1 MNSWSVGAWCW
12 HARQASPCRVIDRQD
27 VWGEVAYRV
36 WLPAKDAVVRARAQD
51 LGDLT
56 AVRSTVEQVLHTAAA
71 AKLLDALEDNL
82 LLAPIQSSVVPLPH
96 QLYALNRAMSRDRI
110 RYLLADEVGLGKTI
124 EAGLVLRELKLRG
137 MVRRVLV
144 VAPKG
149 LVRQWQAEMRLHF
162 GEPFRFVEPSEL
174 AAFRSFSSPL
184 PPGEGPGVRENDEN
198 LWRMHDQVI
207 CSLDSVKPI
216 EGRRGWSLEQLA
228 TYNRERFEDL
238 ISAGWDLVII
248 DEAHRL
254 GGSTEQVARYK
265 LGAALAEA
273 APYLLLLS
281 ATPHQGKT
289 DQFMRL
295 MQLLDREAFPDEGSI
310 NRDRVRPF
318 VIRTEK
324 RAAIDA
330 EGQPLFKPRS
340 TRLQTVAWQ
349 DRHAAQQRLYVAV
362 TDYVRHGYN
371 QAMAAKQRHIG
382 FLMILMQRLVTS
394 STAAIRATL
403 EKRQALLDAPQAQ
416 ANLLSGPSLD
426 PTPSGPAWRL
436 SKIAP
441 GDFVEAVD
449 PDEWA
454 ELDGQSQLDIA
465 LQASGWER
473 EKSEVEMLLELA
485 RETERQGTDAKAEAL
500 LELIYKLQQEENDP
514 QLKVL
519 VFTEFVPTQAMLA
532 EFLES
537 RGFSVALLN
546 GGMDLDARTRAQ
558 QAFCGLHPWSP
569 SLRDQPDGC
578 PNSLPANLSR
588 GAQIM
593 VSTDAGGE
601 GLNLQFCHVI
611 VNFDMPWNPMRLE
624 QRIGRVDRIG
634 QPHVVRA
641 INFVLEDTV
650 EHRVRQV
657 LEEKLAVIAQEFGV
671 DKAADVM
678 DSVEVEPIFD
688 ELFVHGLQDP
698 SSIDTECDAVINKV
712 REKVAASR
720 KDTDLLTEDHALE
733 ADDARKWRDHPA
745 QYWLER
751 AITAGLPARGGM
763 AVREGNCWR
772 IRWPDW
778 GGSDKSAGLPI
789 CTPKAPLG
797 ASGRDVATES
807 PRVCFDART
816 AEQNPEMEWITLEDP
831 RARAVISELPR
842 CVAGQ
847 PLPIA
852 AVTGLPDTVHGVW
865 SLWEI
870 SISASNLSEGF
881 SRRRFL
887 PVFVTDDG
895 RTFMPTAKR
904 IWDLLLT
911 ENVTLAPKVE
921 VENAL
926 ACFEASLAAAKA
938 QGERLFAELLEEHR
952 TWLAEERERARYA
965 FEARYQAIGRIGLP
979 AVREHRRKRLEAE
992 HEARMAALADAE
1004 ACTPDLNAVLMLRI
1018 GHPGGAQ
1025 A

>member
-1 MNSWSVGAWCW
+1 MTNGAPGFAIGDWCW

-27 VWGEVAYRV
+27 VWGEVFFRV

-51 LGDLT
+51 LVELT
-56 AVRSTVEQVLHTAAA
+56 SVRPTVEQILHTAAA

-124 EAGLVLRELKLRG
+124 EAGLILRELKLRG

-162 GEPFRFVEPSEL
+162 GEAFRFVEPSEL
-174 AAFRSFSSPL
+174 AAFRQWRDNGALSVS
-184 PPGEGPGVRENDEN
+184 GGDDN

-207 CSLDSVKPI
+207 VSLDSVKPI

-340 TRLQTVAWQ
+340 TRLQAVAWQ
-349 DRHAAQQRLYVAV
+349 DRHAAQQRLYEAV
-362 TDYVRHGYN
+362 TDYVRHAYN

-416 ANLLSGPSLD
+416 ANL
-426 PTPSGPAWRL
+426 
-436 SKIAP
+436 
-441 GDFVEAVD
+441 FEAVD

-465 LQASGWER
+465 LQAGGWER
-473 EKSEVEMLLELA
+473 EKSEVEMLLDLA

-558 QAFCGLHPWSP
+558 QAFS
-569 SLRDQPDGC
+569 RDVRI
-578 PNSLPANLSR
+578 L
-588 GAQIM
+588 I
-593 VSTDAGGE
+593 STDAGGE

-650 EHRVRQV
+650 EHRVREV

-698 SSIDTECDAVINKV
+698 SSIDKECDAVINQV

-733 ADDARKWRDHPA
+733 ANDARKWRDHPA

-751 AITAGLPARGGM
+751 AITAGLPARGG
-763 AVREGNCWR
+763 AAEKVGEAWR
-772 IRWPDW
+772 VKWAD
-778 GGSDKSAGLPI
+778 GS
-789 CTPKAPLG
+789 
-797 ASGRDVATES
+797 ES

-847 PLPIA
+847 PVPIA
-852 AVTGLPDTVHGVW
+852 AVSGLPDTVHGVW

-870 SISASNLSEGF
+870 SISASNLSENF
-881 SRRRFL
+881 NRRRFL

-895 RTFMPTAKR
+895 RTFVPTAKR

-921 VENAL
+921 VEHAL
-926 ACFEASLAAAKA
+926 ACFETSLAAAKA
-938 QGERLFAELLEEHR
+938 QGERLFTELLEEHR
-952 TWLAEERERARYA
+952 AWLAEERERACYA

-979 AVREHRRKRLEAE
+979 AVREHRRKRLVAE
-992 HEARMAALADAE
+992 HEARMAALAIAT

-1018 GHPGGAQ
+1018 GHPGGTPA
-1025 A
+1025 

>member
-1 MNSWSVGAWCW
+1 M
-12 HARQASPCRVIDRQD
+12 
-27 VWGEVAYRV
+27 
-36 WLPAKDAVVRARAQD
+36 RARAQD
-51 LGDLT
+51 LVELT
-56 AVRSTVEQVLHTAAA
+56 SVRPTVEQILHTAAA

-124 EAGLVLRELKLRG
+124 EAGLILRELKLRG

-162 GEPFRFVEPSEL
+162 GEAFRFVEPSEL
-174 AAFRSFSSPL
+174 AAFRQWRDNGALSVS
-184 PPGEGPGVRENDEN
+184 GGDDN

-207 CSLDSVKPI
+207 VSLDSVKPI

-340 TRLQTVAWQ
+340 TRLQAVAWQ
-349 DRHAAQQRLYVAV
+349 DRHAAQQRLYEAV

-416 ANLLSGPSLD
+416 ANL
-426 PTPSGPAWRL
+426 
-436 SKIAP
+436 
-441 GDFVEAVD
+441 FEAVD

-473 EKSEVEMLLELA
+473 EKTEVEMLLDLA

-532 EFLES
+532 EFLKS

-546 GGMDLDARTRAQ
+546 GGMSLDERTRAQ
-558 QAFCGLHPWSP
+558 QAFS
-569 SLRDQPDGC
+569 RDVRI
-578 PNSLPANLSR
+578 L
-588 GAQIM
+588 I
-593 VSTDAGGE
+593 STDAGGE

-641 INFVLEDTV
+641 INLVLEDTV
-650 EHRVRQV
+650 EHRVREV

-698 SSIDTECDAVINKV
+698 SSIDKECDAVINQV

-733 ADDARKWRDHPA
+733 ANDARKWRDHPA

-751 AITAGLPARGGM
+751 AITAGLPARGG
-763 AVREGNCWR
+763 AAEKVGEAWR
-772 IRWPDW
+772 VKWAD
-778 GGSDKSAGLPI
+778 GS
-789 CTPKAPLG
+789 
-797 ASGRDVATES
+797 ES

-847 PLPIA
+847 PVPIA
-852 AVTGLPDTVHGVW
+852 AVSGLPDTVHGVW

-870 SISASNLSEGF
+870 SISASNLSENF
-881 SRRRFL
+881 NRRRFL

-895 RTFMPTAKR
+895 RTFVPTAKR

-921 VENAL
+921 VEHVL
-926 ACFEASLAAAKA
+926 ACFETSLAAAKA
-938 QGERLFAELLEEHR
+938 QGERLFTELLEEHR
-952 TWLAEERERARYA
+952 AWLAEERERARYA

-979 AVREHRRKRLEAE
+979 AVREHRRKRLVAE
-992 HEARMAALADAE
+992 HEARMAALAIAT

-1018 GHPGGAQ
+1018 GHPGGTPA
-1025 A
+1025 

>member
-1 MNSWSVGAWCW
+1 MTNGSLGFAVGDWCW
-12 HARQASPCRVIDRQD
+12 HSRQAAPCRVIDRQD

-51 LGDLT
+51 LGDLSS
-56 AVRSTVEQVLHTAAA
+56 VRPTVEQVLHTAAA

-124 EAGLVLRELKLRG
+124 EAGLILRELKLRG

-162 GEPFRFVEPSEL
+162 GEHFRFIEASEL
-174 AAFRSFSSPL
+174 AAFRQWRDNGALSVS
-184 PPGEGPGVRENDEN
+184 GADDN

-207 CSLDSVKPI
+207 VSLDSVKPV

-248 DEAHRL
+248 DESHRL
-254 GGSTEQVARYK
+254 GGSTSQVARYK

-310 NRDRVRPF
+310 NRDRVHPF

-340 TRLQTVAWQ
+340 TRLQAVAWQ
-349 DRHAAQQRLYVAV
+349 DRHAAQQRLYEAI

-416 ANLLSGPSLD
+416 ANL
-426 PTPSGPAWRL
+426 
-436 SKIAP
+436 
-441 GDFVEAVD
+441 FEAVD

-473 EKSEVEMLLELA
+473 EKSEVEMLLDLA

-500 LELIYKLQQEENDP
+500 LELIYRLQQEENDP

-532 EFLES
+532 EFLGS

-558 QAFCGLHPWSP
+558 QAFS
-569 SLRDQPDGC
+569 RDVRI
-578 PNSLPANLSR
+578 L
-588 GAQIM
+588 I
-593 VSTDAGGE
+593 STDAGGE

-634 QPHVVRA
+634 QPYVVRA

-650 EHRVRQV
+650 EHRVREV

-698 SSIDTECDAVINKV
+698 ASIDRECDAVINQV

-751 AITAGLPARGGM
+751 AITAGLPARGG
-763 AVREGNCWR
+763 AAEKVGDAWR
-772 IRWPDW
+772 VKWAD
-778 GGSDKSAGLPI
+778 GS
-789 CTPKAPLG
+789 
-797 ASGRDVATES
+797 ES

-816 AEQNPEMEWITLEDP
+816 AEQNPEVEWVTLEDP

-852 AVTGLPDTVHGVW
+852 TVTGLPDTVHGVW

-870 SISASNLSEGF
+870 SLGASNLSESF

-895 RTFMPTAKR
+895 RTFVPTAKR

-926 ACFEASLAAAKA
+926 ACFETSLTAAKA
-938 QGERLFAELLEEHR
+938 QGERLFGELLEEHR
-952 TWLAEERERARYA
+952 SWLSEERERARYA
-965 FEARYQAIGRIGLP
+965 FEARFQAIGRIGLP

-992 HEARMAALADAE
+992 HETRMAELADAE
-1004 ACTPDLNAVLMLRI
+1004 VCTPDLNAVLMLRV
-1018 GHPGGAQ
+1018 GHSGGAQ

>member
-1 MNSWSVGAWCW
+1 MNAWDIGDWCW

-27 VWGEVAYRV
+27 VWGEVFFRV

-51 LGDLT
+51 LVELT
-56 AVRSTVEQVLHTAAA
+56 SVRPTVEQILHTAAA

-124 EAGLVLRELKLRG
+124 EAGLILRELKLRG

-162 GEPFRFVEPSEL
+162 GEAFRFVEPSEL
-174 AAFRSFSSPL
+174 AAFRQWRDNGALSVS
-184 PPGEGPGVRENDEN
+184 GGDDN

-207 CSLDSVKPI
+207 VSLDSVKPI

-340 TRLQTVAWQ
+340 TRLQAVAWQ
-349 DRHAAQQRLYVAV
+349 DRHAAQQRLYEAV

-416 ANLLSGPSLD
+416 ANL
-426 PTPSGPAWRL
+426 
-436 SKIAP
+436 
-441 GDFVEAVD
+441 FEAVD

-473 EKSEVEMLLELA
+473 EKTEVEMLLDLA

-532 EFLES
+532 EFLKS

-546 GGMDLDARTRAQ
+546 GGMSLDERTRAQ
-558 QAFCGLHPWSP
+558 QAFS
-569 SLRDQPDGC
+569 RDVRI
-578 PNSLPANLSR
+578 L
-588 GAQIM
+588 I
-593 VSTDAGGE
+593 STDAGGE

-641 INFVLEDTV
+641 INLVLEDTV
-650 EHRVRQV
+650 EHRVREV

-678 DSVEVEPIFD
+678 DSVEVEPLFD

-698 SSIDTECDAVINKV
+698 SSIDKECDAVINQV

-733 ADDARKWRDHPA
+733 ANDARKWRDHPA

-751 AITAGLPARGGM
+751 AITAGLPARGG
-763 AVREGNCWR
+763 AAEKVGEAWR
-772 IRWPDW
+772 VKWVD
-778 GGSDKSAGLPI
+778 GS
-789 CTPKAPLG
+789 
-797 ASGRDVATES
+797 ES

-831 RARAVISELPR
+831 RARAVIGELPR

-852 AVTGLPDTVHGVW
+852 TVTGLPDTVHGVW

-870 SISASNLSEGF
+870 SISASNLSENF
-881 SRRRFL
+881 NRRRFL

-895 RTFMPTAKR
+895 RTFVPTAKR

-921 VENAL
+921 VEHAL
-926 ACFEASLAAAKA
+926 ACFETSLAAAKA
-938 QGERLFAELLEEHR
+938 QGERFFTELLEEHR
-952 TWLAEERERARYA
+952 AWLAEERERARYA

-979 AVREHRRKRLEAE
+979 AVREHRRKRLVAE
-992 HEARMAALADAE
+992 HEARMAALAIAT

-1018 GHPGGAQ
+1018 GHPGGTPA
-1025 A
+1025 

>member
-1 MNSWSVGAWCW
+1 MTASGSKVAFKSSALAHAVGDWCW
-12 HARQASPCRVIDRQD
+12 HVRLASPCRVIEREAL
-27 VWGEVAYRV
+27 WGEVFFRV
-36 WLPAKDAVVRARAQD
+36 WLPAKDAVVRARAQE
-51 LGDLT
+51 LAELSS
-56 AVRSTVEQVLHTAAA
+56 VRPAVEQILHTAAA

-82 LLAPIQSSVVPLPH
+82 LLAPIQSSVAPLPH

-124 EAGLVLRELKLRG
+124 EAGLILRELKLRG
-137 MVRRVLV
+137 MVSRVLV

-149 LVRQWQAEMRLHF
+149 LVRQWQMEMRLHF
-162 GEPFRFVEPSEL
+162 GEHFRFIDPSEL
-174 AAFRSFSSPL
+174 AAFRQWRDDDAKP
-184 PPGEGPGVRENDEN
+184 DDN

-207 CSLDSVKPI
+207 VSLDSVKPI
-216 EGRRGWSLEQLA
+216 EGRRGWSAEQLA
-228 TYNRERFEDL
+228 IYNRERFEEL

-295 MQLLDREAFPDEGSI
+295 MQLLDRDAFPSEASI
-310 NRDRVRPF
+310 NRERVHPF

-330 EGQPLFKPRS
+330 EGRPLFKPRL
-340 TRLQTVAWQ
+340 TRLHAVAWQ
-349 DRHAAQQRLYVAV
+349 ERHAAQRRLYEAV
-362 TDYVRHGYN
+362 TNYVRHGYN

-382 FLMILMQRLVTS
+382 FLMILTQRLVTS

-403 EKRQALLDAPQAQ
+403 EKRLAVLDMPQAQ
-416 ANLLSGPSLD
+416 ANLFD
-426 PTPSGPAWRL
+426 
-436 SKIAP
+436 
-441 GDFVEAVD
+441 AVD
-449 PDEWA
+449 LGEWS

-465 LQASGWER
+465 VHASGWAR

-558 QAFCGLHPWSP
+558 QAFA
-569 SLRDQPDGC
+569 RDVRV
-578 PNSLPANLSR
+578 L
-588 GAQIM
+588 

-650 EHRVRQV
+650 EHRVREV
-657 LEEKLAVIAQEFGV
+657 LEAKLAVIAQEFGV

-678 DSVEVEPIFD
+678 DSVEVEPLFD

-698 SSIDTECDAVINKV
+698 SSIERECDAVINQV

-720 KDTDLLTEDHALE
+720 KNTDLLTEDHALE

-751 AITAGLPARGGM
+751 AITAGLPGRGGS
-763 AVREGNCWR
+763 AKKVGEAWHVK
-772 IRWPDW
+772 WPD
-778 GGSDKSAGLPI
+778 GS
-789 CTPKAPLG
+789 
-797 ASGRDVATES
+797 ES

-816 AEQNPEMEWITLEDP
+816 AEQNPELEWITLEDP

-842 CVAGQ
+842 WVAGQ

-852 AVTGLPDTVHGVW
+852 MVTGLPDTVHGVW

-870 SISASNLSEGF
+870 SIRASNLSENVK
-881 SRRRFL
+881 RRRFL

-895 RTFMPTAKR
+895 RTFVPTAKR

-911 ENVTLAPKVE
+911 ENVKLASEVE
-921 VENAL
+921 VEKAR
-926 ACFEASLAAAKA
+926 ASFEGSLAAAKA
-938 QGERLFAELLEEHR
+938 HGERLFAELLEEHR
-952 TWLAEERERARYA
+952 TRLAEERERARDA
-965 FEARYQAIGRIGLP
+965 FDARYQAIGRIGLP

-1018 GHPGGAQ
+1018 GQPEGAP

>member
-1 MNSWSVGAWCW
+1 MTQPLHDYSIGDWCW
-12 HARQASPCRVIDRQD
+12 FIRQATPCRVVERQD

-36 WLPAKDAVVRARAQD
+36 WLPAKNTVVRARAQD
-51 LGDLT
+51 LDDLA
-56 AVRSTVEQVLHTAAA
+56 AVRPAVEQILHTAAS

-124 EAGLVLRELKLRG
+124 EAGLILRELKLRG

-149 LVRQWQAEMRLHF
+149 LIRQWQAEMRLHF
-162 GEPFRFVEPSEL
+162 GEHLRFIEAAEL
-174 AAFRSFSSPL
+174 AAFRAWRA
-184 PPGEGPGVRENDEN
+184 EGAQNDDN
-198 LWRMHDQVI
+198 LWTMHDQVI
-207 CSLDSVKPI
+207 VSLDSVKPI
-216 EGRRGWSLEQLA
+216 EGRRGWSLEQLNS
-228 TYNRERFEDL
+228 YNRERFEDL
-238 ISAGWDLVII
+238 VSAGWDLVII
-248 DEAHRL
+248 DESHRM
-254 GGSTEQVARYK
+254 GGSTDQVARYK

-289 DQFMRL
+289 DQFLRL
-295 MQLLDREAFPDEGSI
+295 MQLLDREAFVDEGSI
-310 NRDRVRPF
+310 HRDRVQPF

-324 RAAIDA
+324 RSAINADA
-330 EGQPLFKPRS
+330 QPLFKPRS
-340 TRLQTVAWQ
+340 TRLQAVAWQ
-349 DRHAAQQRLYVAV
+349 ARHTAQKQLYDAV

-403 EKRQALLDAPQAQ
+403 ERRQALLDAPQPQ
-416 ANLLSGPSLD
+416 ANLFDS
-426 PTPSGPAWRL
+426 
-436 SKIAP
+436 
-441 GDFVEAVD
+441 VD
-449 PDEWA
+449 LDEWA
-454 ELDGQSQLDIA
+454 ELDGQSQLDVA
-465 LQASGWER
+465 LQASNWEQ
-473 EKSEVEMLLELA
+473 EKAEVEMLLDLA

-514 QLKVL
+514 ELKVL

-537 RGFSVALLN
+537 RGFSIALLN
-546 GGMDLDARTRAQ
+546 GGMDLEARTRAQ
-558 QAFCGLHPWSP
+558 QAF
-569 SLRDQPDGC
+569 
-578 PNSLPANLSR
+578 SR
-588 GAQIM
+588 EARVLI
-593 VSTDAGGE
+593 STDAGGE

-650 EHRVRQV
+650 EHRVREV
-657 LEEKLAVIAQEFGV
+657 LEQKLEIIAQEFGV

-678 DSVEVEPIFD
+678 DSVEVEPLFD
-688 ELFVHGLQDP
+688 ELFVYGLQDP
-698 SSIDTECDAVINKV
+698 ESIDKECDAVINQV

-720 KDTDLLTEDHALE
+720 ADTDLLTDDHPLE
-733 ADDARKWRDHPA
+733 AVESQKWRDHPA

-751 AITAGLPARGGM
+751 AVTTGLPTRGG
-763 AVREGNCWR
+763 AAEQSGHTWR
-772 IRWPDW
+772 LTWAD
-778 GGSDKSAGLPI
+778 GS
-789 CTPKAPLG
+789 
-797 ASGRDVATES
+797 ES
-807 PRVCFDART
+807 FPVCFDART

-831 RARAVISELPR
+831 RARALIGDLPR

-847 PLPIA
+847 PLPVVQ
-852 AVTGLPDTVHGVW
+852 VTGLPDTVQGTW
-865 SLWEI
+865 SLW
-870 SISASNLSEGF
+870 SVSLAASNSSANF
-881 SRRRFL
+881 TRRRFL

-895 RTFMPTAKR
+895 RSFVPTAKR

-911 ENVTLAPKVE
+911 EE
-921 VENAL
+921 VRLTADPDSEHATAL
-926 ACFEASLAAAKA
+926 FEQSLTAAKG
-938 QGERLFAELLEEHR
+938 QGERLFSELLEEHR

-965 FEARYQAIGRIGLP
+965 FESRFQAIGRIGLP
-979 AVREHRRKRLEAE
+979 AVREHRRKRLETE
-992 HEARMAALADAE
+992 HQARMADLSEAE
-1004 ACTPDLNAVLMLRI
+1004 ACTPELNAVLILRI
-1018 GHPGGAQ
+1018 GSAGGA
-1025 A
+1025 AA